1 MFRGYSAI
9 TLIFI
14 LIAVGLF
21 LRFNAGVVTITN
33 SVGPQLVNFIRA
45 LTGTD
50 TLTGQAQYARS

>member
-1 MFRGYSAI
+1 MLRGTSIY

-33 SVGPQLVNFIRA
+33 SVGPQLIGFIRA

-50 TLTGQAQYARS
+50 TLTGQAQYAKN